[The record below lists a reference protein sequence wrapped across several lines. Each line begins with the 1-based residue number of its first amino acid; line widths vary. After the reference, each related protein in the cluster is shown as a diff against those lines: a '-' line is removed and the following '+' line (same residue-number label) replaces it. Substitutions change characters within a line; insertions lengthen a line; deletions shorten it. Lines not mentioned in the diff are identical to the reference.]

1 MEITVIQRRCWEFM
15 TTTRYKNNVAY
26 SENETI
32 ESAYNKAIE
41 GNDAGITGMQQ
52 LMPQST
58 SIRQWMNFLVLC
70 YLLYVKN
77 M

>member
-1 MEITVIQRRCWEFM
+1 M